1 MNQRRNQTKTLMQAI
16 NNKKN
21 DLLINETMA
30 GKKRNCIDK
39 EIPPRKSSP
48 TNINTNLILNVI
60 NCTTHECVHKE
71 SKKCTKK

>member
-1 MNQRRNQTKTLMQAI
+1 MQAI
-16 NNKKN
+16 NHKKN

-30 GKKRNCIDK
+30 GKKRNCIV
-39 EIPPRKSSP
+39 EIPPRKRSS